1 MVPFEYNDLKKI
13 YIKNIYFANKI
24 ENNKNVVLLSNLK
37 GDRMAD
43 ALPPPPIVSPPMPL
57 YFYIIYRIV
66 SKRCKFHGPVVHI
79 IGTFQQTISYLK
91 KKL

>member
-43 ALPPPPIVSPPMPL
+43 ALPPPPPHCIAPDAFIFL
-57 YFYIIYRIV
+57 Y
-66 SKRCKFHGPVVHI
+66 
-79 IGTFQQTISYLK
+79 YL
-91 KKL
+91 